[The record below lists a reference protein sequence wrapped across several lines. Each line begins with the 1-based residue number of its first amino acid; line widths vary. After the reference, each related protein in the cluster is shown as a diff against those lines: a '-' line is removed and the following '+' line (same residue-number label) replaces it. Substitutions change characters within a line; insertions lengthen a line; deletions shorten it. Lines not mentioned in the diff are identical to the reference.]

1 MKRYASCYCRYS
13 SDKQQ
18 QQSIDHQLEKIDAF
32 CKKHDIIL
40 IEKYIDEAQTG
51 TNDQRKAFQ
60 RMIEESEH
68 SKWGYLLVYDLSRL
82 ARNVEDQMFYQKI
95 LKQHG
100 IMVISVEEKFDSSPE
115 GHLFSLI
122 TAGINEYYSKH
133 LAKRSFAGVMQN
145 AKKGIV
151 IGGIPPLGFDVDE
164 NKHYIINEKEA
175 ESVKII
181 FEKALLGWSHRE
193 IREHLNVKGY
203 LTKRGVPFS
212 DSFYEILRNRK
223 YIGEYVFNLS
233 TKKKSR
239 GSRKDRTNHEDD
251 IVRIPGG
258 LPQIIDNIT
267 FDKVQHMLNKRRNS
281 MTFEFRPTKY
291 LMSGKLEC
299 GYCGSSFSGGS
310 SYAKKNNIPYA
321 YYGHLN
327 YKQGRCKA
335 KDTRVLYI
343 DNWIKQIVVS
353 DFLSQKDL
361 SERSK
366 DINRQISEERQRV
379 QQDIKEIKQKM
390 IIIESLLSDKAKQLV
405 SNNFSIFALE
415 DAEETKN
422 EMAKLKREL
431 RDKERRLELMKRI
444 TVERL
449 ANVIRKFK
457 KRWREFENPDDLG
470 KFLYDMLSR
479 VVITNEIIRAYINY
493 DMITNKLCDFDIE
506 IASIERSKLMKIW
519 RKR

>member
-18 QQSIDHQLEKIDAF
+18 QQSIEHQLETIEAF
-32 CKKHDIIL
+32 CHKHDITL

-60 RMIEESEH
+60 RMIEDSGH

-145 AKKGIV
+145 ARKGIV

-164 NKHYIINEKEA
+164 NKRYIINEKEA

-181 FEKALLGWSHRE
+181 FNKTLQGWSHRE
-193 IREHLNVKGY
+193 IREHLNEKGY
-203 LTKRGVPFS
+203 LSKKGRPFS

-239 GSRKDRTNHEDD
+239 GTRKARANPEDD
-251 IVRIPGG
+251 VVRIPGG
-258 LPQIIDNIT
+258 LPQIIDTKT
-267 FDKVQHMLNKRRNS
+267 FEKVQHMLNKRRTS
-281 MTFEFRPTKY
+281 VTFEFKPTKY
-291 LMSGKLEC
+291 LMSGMMTC
-299 GYCGSSFSGGS
+299 GCCGASYFGSTSFAS
-310 SYAKKNNIPYA
+310 KKNRTYA
-321 YYGHLN
+321 FYTHAN
-327 YKQGRCKA
+327 YKQGHCST
-335 KDTRVLYI
+335 KDIPVFYM
-343 DNWIKQIVVS
+343 DSWIKQVVIRE
-353 DFLSQKDL
+353 FIIMKDL
-361 SERSK
+361 SERTK
-366 DINRQISEERQRV
+366 DINRQILIERQTILE
-379 QQDIKEIKQKM
+379 DIKGLKQR
-390 IIIESLLSDKAKQLV
+390 ITHIESQLEAKAKQLV
-405 SNNFSIFALE
+405 NSNFSIFALE

-422 EMAKLKREL
+422 EMASMKREL
-431 RDKERRLELMKRI
+431 RSKERRNERLKRI
-444 TVERL
+444 TIDRL
-449 ANVIRKFK
+449 ANIVRKFK
-457 KRWREFENPDDLG
+457 NRWQGLEDPDESG
-470 KFLYDMLSR
+470 RFIYDMLSK
-479 VVITNEIIRAYINY
+479 VVITNDVVKAYINY
-493 DMITNKLCDFDIE
+493 DMVTGKLCDFDIE
-506 IASIERSKLMKIW
+506 IASIDRESLMKIW
-519 RKR
+519 RNH